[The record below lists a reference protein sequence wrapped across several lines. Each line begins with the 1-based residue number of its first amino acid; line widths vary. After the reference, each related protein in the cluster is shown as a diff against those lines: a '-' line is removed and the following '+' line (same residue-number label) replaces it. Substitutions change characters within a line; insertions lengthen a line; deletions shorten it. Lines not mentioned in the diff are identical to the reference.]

1 MVVKCLNISQTVTRK
16 AVLGRKHKK
25 WAMFDTLM
33 NITLSRHDN
42 KTNNPIFSSTLWVLP
57 VYFSFLSFISASQE
71 LQRSIP
77 WDLLF
82 CIMLWSVNYSF
93 ACQICW
99 HRYPLSTWSLLTL
112 VHNQMYTTCSVPN
125 LINIWPQS
133 HELY

>member
-1 MVVKCLNISQTVTRK
+1 MPQCLTNCNLKRCHQQKIQKVSHVWLFNDHNS
-16 AVLGRKHKK
+16 V
-25 WAMFDTLM
+25 
-33 NITLSRHDN
+33 SRHDN

-57 VYFSFLSFISASQE
+57 VYFSFLSFIPASQE
-71 LQRSIP
+71 LQSSIS

-93 ACQICW
+93 ACQICG
-99 HRYPLSTWSLLTL
+99 HRYPLLTWSLLTL